1 MSKVV
6 RRVLKVLLV
15 VAVVLVVL
23 LAGVLIFLGP
33 IIKTAAEKIGPKVLG
48 VPVTVENVSVN
59 AFAGSFGLKG
69 LRVGNPA
76 GYSSDPLVSLGELRV
91 AVRISSLPGKGAI
104 EVREIT
110 ILEPKFSYE
119 VVKSVS
125 NIDALMAH
133 MQKKQAGG
141 EPAKNEPAKTD
152 PATAEKKDARKV
164 IIDRFEC
171 RSGEVSFRAGM
182 TLGKAIKVPLL
193 PIVATDIGRKTGGT
207 SMADAIQK
215 MFGEI
220 ASGVGKAVVGVAG
233 AIGDAGKEAVG
244 GVKDAGKGAVDKIRS
259 LF

>member
-1 MSKVV
+1 
-6 RRVLKVLLV
+6 
-15 VAVVLVVL
+15 
-23 LAGVLIFLGP
+23 
-33 IIKTAAEKIGPKVLG
+33 
-48 VPVTVENVSVN
+48 
-59 AFAGSFGLKG
+59 
-69 LRVGNPA
+69 
-76 GYSSDPLVSLGELRV
+76 
-91 AVRISSLPGKGAI
+91 
-104 EVREIT
+104 
-110 ILEPKFSYE
+110 
-119 VVKSVS
+119 
-125 NIDALMAH
+125 
-133 MQKKQAGG
+133 
-141 EPAKNEPAKTD
+141 
-152 PATAEKKDARKV
+152 EKKDARKV